1 MNHYNAKITTFAKRE
16 EYASTKK
23 NLKMKLLKV
32 WNKKKMLSKKMFEQQ
47 QTSCN
52 SMNIGEKLSLNNDQ
66 FEDSMSNIYRW
77 QWRWWFNHQFSDT
90 NCNSFN
96 DNGTI

>member
-1 MNHYNAKITTFAKRE
+1 
-16 EYASTKK
+16 
-23 NLKMKLLKV
+23 
-32 WNKKKMLSKKMFEQQ
+32 
-47 QTSCN
+47 
-52 SMNIGEKLSLNNDQ
+52 MNIGEKLSLYNDQ

-77 QWRWWFNHQFSDT
+77 QWRWWFDHQFSDT